1 MLSCQKGNKI
11 SVLPN
16 QFKNLSHLKCRCWIA
31 FFFMGS
37 HHRAIFV
44 RAFALLSKSPFR
56 AYALLSKS
64 PFRAY
69 ALLSKS
75 PFRAS
80 KSPFQLDMLFWDEV
94 DTFCTMVSLCM
105 SLYQYI
111 TLTLQKSLHLSLPT
125 TQQLTPT
132 TPKPF

>member
-1 MLSCQKGNKI
+1 MSQIRCIGALVNSLK
-11 SVLPN
+11 
-16 QFKNLSHLKCRCWIA
+16 FSHLLRNSSNSYMDYGGYNC
-31 FFFMGS
+31 MGS

-44 RAFALLSKSPFR
+44 RAFALLSKI
-56 AYALLSKS
+56 